1 MKGRTVAGIAII
13 AAWGGGIG
21 VLVQHEYFRPRLER
35 LNEAATRVTPATMY
49 YTAMQGDRQV
59 GFASSTIDTANTT
72 VTENDYFVVEVPS
85 GTAMRRTTART
96 NVTLS
101 RTLHLT
107 QFDLSLEADDAA
119 EMTGRVAG
127 DSVLLVHSSATRKSD
142 TSRVSFSEPL
152 LLPTLVPLVV
162 GLADK
167 PAIGKRY
174 VLPVFD
180 PTTQRATRV
189 GYTIR
194 AESLFVVAD
203 SAVLDSTVSPP
214 VWRGARPDTVHA
226 WEVTPDSGVTIGFSG
241 WIDEQGRIVATS
253 QLGFTLRRQPY
264 ELAFRNWQSDPSAHA
279 TDASLVVPTTVLAAG
294 RTPKARLDS
303 LTLRLDNVDPKLKLR
318 LGGPGQRAS
327 HDTVF
332 VAVAADSMLSSTAP
346 LRPLPNSAIWRQAVA
361 ITGEKLERPAA
372 AERLLAWVHDSIHAR
387 ASLGEPT
394 AIQTLRTRTGDCNE
408 FAQVFVALARSRG
421 LPARP
426 VTGLLY
432 VDGKF
437 YYHVWAEVQ
446 LKDWVQVDPML
457 GELPADASHVRL
469 MQGFGLRPDVTRRL
483 TGIDIK
489 VVSAKDSPRKP
500 SEMSHR

>member
-1 MKGRTVAGIAII
+1 MKGRTLAGIAIV
-13 AAWGGGIG
+13 AAWGGGMG
-21 VLVQHEYFRPRLER
+21 VLVQHEYFRPRIER
-35 LNEAATRVTPATMY
+35 LNEAATRIAPATLY

-85 GTAMRRTTART
+85 GSAMRRTTSRT

-101 RTLHLT
+101 RSLHLT
-107 QFDLSLEADDAA
+107 QFNLSLEAAAPA
-119 EMTGRVAG
+119 EMTGRVDG
-127 DSVLLVHSSATRKSD
+127 DSVLVVRSSASRKWEM
-142 TSRVSFSEPL
+142 SRVPFAEPL

-162 GLADK
+162 GLAEK
-167 PAIGKRY
+167 PSIGKRY

-180 PTTQRATRV
+180 PTTKTAMHV

-214 VWRGARPDTVHA
+214 VWRGTRPDTVRA

-241 WIDEQGRIVATS
+241 WVDEQGRIVATS

-264 ELAFRNWQSDPSAHA
+264 ELAFRNWQNDPSAHA
-279 TDASLVVPTTVLAAG
+279 ADAGIVVPMTALAAG
-294 RTPKARLDS
+294 KTPKAHLDS
-303 LTLRLDNVDPKLKLR
+303 MTILLDNVDPKLKLR
-318 LGGPGQRAS
+318 LAGVGQRVLR
-327 HDTVF
+327 DTVF
-332 VAVAADSMLSSTAP
+332 VAMAPDTLLASAAP

-361 ITGEKLERPAA
+361 IAGENPERAVAA
-372 AERLLAWVHDSIHAR
+372 QRLLAWVHDSIHAR
-387 ASLGEPT
+387 VPTGAPT
-394 AIQTLRTRTGDCNE
+394 AMEVLQTRAGDCNE
-408 FAQVFVALARSRG
+408 FAEVFVALARSRG
-421 LPARP
+421 LPARL

-437 YYHVWAEVQ
+437 YYHVWAELQ
-446 LKDWVQVDPML
+446 LKDWVPVDPML
-457 GELPADASHVRL
+457 GQFPADAAHLRL
-469 MQGFGLRPDVTRRL
+469 MQGFALRNDVTHRL
-483 TGIDIK
+483 TGIDVR

-500 SEMSHR
+500 TDMSHR